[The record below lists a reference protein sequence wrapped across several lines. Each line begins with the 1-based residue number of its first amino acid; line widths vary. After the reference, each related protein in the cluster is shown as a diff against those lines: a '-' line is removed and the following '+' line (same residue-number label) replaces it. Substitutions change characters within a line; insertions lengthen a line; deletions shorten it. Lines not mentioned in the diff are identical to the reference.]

1 MTKKIL
7 IGLSS
12 MLLIMSLVFVGSTL
26 GNSKVSVADTTDMDQ
41 ENTVTVNGMGEIK
54 VAPDMATVN
63 IGLKTEDPDAD
74 AAQTANAD
82 LMSKIVAALKGE
94 GIAETDIKTAQ
105 YNLYKTSD
113 YVEGKERKEYYV
125 ASNTVNVIV
134 RDIDKV
140 GEIIDVASANGANS
154 INNIAFSISDDS
166 AYYQEALKLAMTNA
180 KGKANAIMGTFGE
193 TATVPVTVVEASNGG
208 SIVYN
213 ESMVRDFATNSSTP
227 IESGELTISAN
238 VTVTYNY

>member
-1 MTKKIL
+1 
-7 IGLSS
+7 
-12 MLLIMSLVFVGSTL
+12 MLLIMTLVFAGSAL
-26 GNSKVSVADTTDMDQ
+26 GNNKVSIADTDDVAQ
-41 ENTVTVNGMGEIK
+41 KNTVTVNGMGEIT
-54 VAPDMATVN
+54 VAPDMATIN
-63 IGLKTEDPDAD
+63 IGLKTEDPDAE
-74 AAQTANAD
+74 AAQTANAS
-82 LMSKIVAALKGE
+82 LMSKIVAALKNE
-94 GIAETDIKTAQ
+94 GIADKDIKTAQ

-113 YVEGKERKEYYV
+113 YVEGKERNEYYV
-125 ASNTVNVIV
+125 ASNTVNIVV

-140 GEIIDVASANGANS
+140 GEIIDIASSNGANS

-166 AYYQEALKLAMTNA
+166 AFYQEALKLAMANA

-213 ESMVRDFATNSSTP
+213 ESMVRAYASDSSSTP